1 MSVLASLLVRDNAV
15 PVDRVQEAIQQQV
28 MRGGNLDTVL
38 LELDCLP
45 ENTMNAYCAAVHGLL
60 PATREEVMD
69 APYEV
74 TRLLPREFAV
84 KHRAIPVS
92 KTANKVVLVVDRPLP
107 QAVHQEIAQVLRFEL
122 VQRVVSTARLEA
134 ALAHH
139 YDIKLTSRM
148 RSLRQRLES
157 NTAGSVPYI
166 VPYDGKNS
174 RSTIP
179 PHQESVKPARNGVP
193 TQHGWNPRIASARER
208 VESPVPAGTFSKT
221 ASRFDKPSAPAIE
234 NDTTRY
240 SLPAR
245 PPEVLGRPF
254 SSKPPVSQ
262 APEGPDRKST
272 ARLKR
277 VSSAPARERVP
288 SVIVEVG
295 QDVEQTIE
303 ALFTTDSRDVG
314 QPIALLVAA
323 GERALPALVREFPG
337 PLWFDR
343 REPFESIPIGRDISP
358 IARAFVAFGDRAV
371 PYVISLLDRPD
382 ADVRFYATLVASEF
396 LHPSLVIPVG
406 RRLFDPDPEVANVAF
421 RALIGLR
428 VCQPEFDQLVARVRA
443 IANAKQDPNTQAT
456 AVAALGRLR
465 DADSIEFLISL
476 LEGSHEEVVHAA
488 HASLVRL
495 CCQDFGHS
503 ARKWSTWVSKNRTSH
518 RVEWLIDGLTH
529 RDVELRRQAG
539 DELRLATQEYF
550 GYHAALPK
558 HDREVA
564 QRKYRRWWDQ
574 RGRQLFA
581 TG

>member
-28 MRGGNLDTVL
+28 MRGGNLDTIL

-45 ENTMNAYCAAVHGLL
+45 ENTMNAYCAAVHSLL

-107 QAVHQEIAQVLRFEL
+107 QAVRQEISDVLRLES

-134 ALAHH
+134 ALSHH

-148 RSLRQRLES
+148 RSLRQRLETHS
-157 NTAGSVPYI
+157 AGAVPYV

-174 RSTIP
+174 RSGVP
-179 PHQESVKPARNGVP
+179 PTQDSAFPARNGVP
-193 TQHGWNPRIASARER
+193 TQHGWNPSLAPERER
-208 VESPVPAGTFSKT
+208 IESPVPAGTFST
-221 ASRFDKPSAPAIE
+221 IANRFDRPASMPE
-234 NDTTRY
+234 SGEDTTRY
-240 SLPAR
+240 SMRER
-245 PPEVLGRPF
+245 PVEVLGRPF
-254 SSKPPVSQ
+254 SSKPPNGS
-262 APEGPDRKST
+262 DRKST

-295 QDVEQTIE
+295 QDVEQLVETLCG
-303 ALFTTDSRDVG
+303 ADSRNVDE
-314 QPIALLVAA
+314 PISLLVAT

-343 REPFESIPIGRDISP
+343 HKPLESVPAGRGISP

-371 PYVISLLDRPD
+371 PYLVSLLDRPD
-382 ADVRFYATLVASEF
+382 ADVRFYATLLASEF
-396 LHPSLVIPVG
+396 LHPSLVIPLG
-406 RRLFDPDPEVANVAF
+406 RRIFDPDPDVATIAF

-428 VCQPEFDQLVARVRA
+428 GCHPEFDQLVTRVRA
-443 IANAKQDPNTQAT
+443 IARAKRDSSTQAT
-456 AVAALGRLR
+456 AVLALGRLR

-476 LEGSHEEVVHAA
+476 LEESHEEVVQAA

-495 CCQDFGHS
+495 CCQDFGNS

-518 RVEWLIDGLTH
+518 RVEWLIEGLTNG
-529 RDVELRRQAG
+529 DVDLRRKAG
-539 DELRLATQEYF
+539 DELRLMTQEYF

-564 QRKYRRWWDQ
+564 QRKYRRWWEQ
-574 RGRQLFA
+574 RGRRLFA